1 MIVWLLLLIIIN
13 TSPSGHIDKDK
24 CAYVYDEQHE
34 PQEIPLYGKVKVVTC
49 GETFKVAV
57 VPIGEDLKVKTKQF
71 PSSCGEWQFVDIGED
86 FSVRFV
92 EIGEYFTIIFV
103 DI

>member
-34 PQEIPLYGKVKVVTC
+34 PQEIPLYGKVKVVSI
-49 GETFKVAV
+49 GETFKIRV
-57 VPIGEDLKVKTKQF
+57 VSIGEDIKVITKEF

-86 FSVRFV
+86 FTVRFV
-92 EIGEYFTIIFV
+92 EIGEDFTVRFAEY
-103 DI
+103 

>member
-34 PQEIPLYGKVKVVTC
+34 PQEIPLYGKVKVVSI
-49 GETFKVAV
+49 GETFKIRV
-57 VPIGEDLKVKTKQF
+57 VPIGEDIKVITKEF
-71 PSSCGEWQFVDIGED
+71 PSSCGEWQFIDIGED
-86 FSVRFV
+86 FTVRFV
-92 EIGEYFTIIFV
+92 EIGEDFTVRFV
-103 DI
+103 EY